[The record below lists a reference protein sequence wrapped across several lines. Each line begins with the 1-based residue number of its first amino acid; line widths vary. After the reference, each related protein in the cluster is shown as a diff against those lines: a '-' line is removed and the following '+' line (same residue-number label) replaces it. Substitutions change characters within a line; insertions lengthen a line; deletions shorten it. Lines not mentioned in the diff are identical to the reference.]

1 MTSFKDED
9 KEEDHTQREN
19 FLDHNQT
26 RGISLHF
33 FHNKFFFMKKNVF
46 LDFDSRNHVFY
57 NGFFLLSVREKK
69 FIFVLICISNRM

>member
-33 FHNKFFFMKKNVF
+33 FHNKFFKEKNVF
-46 LDFDSRNHVFY
+46 LDFNHVFY
-57 NGFFLLSVREKK
+57 NGFFLLSVREK
-69 FIFVLICISNRM
+69 